1 MIVFLFIEC
10 DVERPGKSLD
20 GRLRL
25 SGFHS
30 ARSRAAGGAAG
41 ERQQCDIAGALDGD
55 TEPAL
60 VTRADTC
67 HTARKNL
74 AAFLHELRKNVGTL
88 VVDEIHLF
96 DTELADFLFA
106 KKLTL
111 AATRAA
117 GSAARTTGTAFTASA
132 ATATGTTFATS
143 AATAMSTVPS
153 TRATMPATTRAA
165 FATRRWS

>member
-1 MIVFLFIEC
+1 MIVFLFIES
-10 DVERPGKSLD
+10 DVKRPGKSLG

-25 SGFHS
+25 SGFDS
-30 ARSRAAGGAAG
+30 TRSRAAGGAAG

-60 VTRADTC
+60 VTCADSC

-74 AAFLHELRKNVGTL
+74 AAFLHELRKNVGAL

-111 AATRAA
+111 AAARPA
-117 GSAARTTGTAFTASA
+117 GSAARTTFA
-132 ATATGTTFATS
+132 AS

-153 TRATMPATTRAA
+153 TTRAA

>member
-1 MIVFLFIEC
+1 MIVFLFIES
-10 DVERPGKSLD
+10 DVKRPGKSLS

-25 SGFHS
+25 SRFNS
-30 ARSRAAGGAAG
+30 ARSGAAGGAAG

-60 VTRADTC
+60 VTRADSC

-74 AAFLHELRKNVGTL
+74 AAFLHELRKNVGAF

-111 AATRAA
+111 AAARAP
-117 GSAARTTGTAFTASA
+117 GSAARTTGTAFTSSAA
-132 ATATGTTFATS
+132 ATATGTTFAAS
-143 AATAMSTVPS
+143 AA
-153 TRATMPATTRAA
+153 
-165 FATRRWS
+165 

>member
-1 MIVFLFIEC
+1 MIVFLFIES
-10 DVERPGKSLD
+10 VIERPRKSLG

-25 SGFHS
+25 SGFDS

-41 ERQQCDIAGALDGD
+41 EWQQCDIAGALDGD

-60 VTRADTC
+60 VTRADSC

-74 AAFLHELRKNVGTL
+74 AAFLHELRKNVGAL

-111 AATRAA
+111 AAARAA

-132 ATATGTTFATS
+132 ATATGTTFTAS

-153 TRATMPATTRAA
+153 TTRAA

>member
-25 SGFHS
+25 SGFDS

-60 VTRADTC
+60 MTRADTC

>member
-1 MIVFLFIEC
+1 MIVFLFIES
-10 DVERPGKSLD
+10 DVERPGKSLG

-25 SGFHS
+25 SGFDS
-30 ARSRAAGGAAG
+30 TRSRAAGGAAG

-60 VTRADTC
+60 VTRADSC

-74 AAFLHELRKNVGTL
+74 AAFLHELRKNVGAL

-96 DTELADFLFA
+96 DTELANFLFTE
-106 KKLTL
+106 KLAL
-111 AATRAA
+111 AAARAA
-117 GSAARTTGTAFTASA
+117 GTAAWTTGTAFTVSA
-132 ATATGTTFATS
+132 
-143 AATAMSTVPS
+143 
-153 TRATMPATTRAA
+153 TRATMPSTTRAA